1 MNRLVVKLL
10 FPIEV
15 APHKNT
21 HQPGAFAAFDY
32 LSRHCLRPPVELP
45 QTLTHTLYLSQA
57 NHAQDKQVFSNTIAG
72 ALEFVLNRDAMPD
85 LLTTEQAGEKLGVNA
100 SRVRQFILEG
110 RLPAI
115 KLGRDNLIREEDL
128 TLVQERRAGRP
139 SNKKI
144 AKSARRKNK
153 K

>member
-1 MNRLVVKLL
+1 M
-10 FPIEV
+10 
-15 APHKNT
+15 
-21 HQPGAFAAFDY
+21 
-32 LSRHCLRPPVELP
+32 LSH
-45 QTLTHTLYLSQA
+45 
-57 NHAQDKQVFSNTIAG
+57 TIAR
-72 ALEFVLNRDAMPD
+72 ALEFVLNKDAMPD

-128 TLVQERRAGRP
+128 TLVQERKAGRP
-139 SNKKI
+139 SNKKPT
-144 AKSARRKNK
+144 KSERRKNK